1 MTGLAEA
8 GYAAVGVEYRLSHEA
23 PFPAAVHDVK
33 CAVRWLRANATVFNL
48 DPDRFAAVG
57 LSAGGYLACILGLT
71 TPLYGFEGKGGFSS
85 YPSDVQVVISYA
97 GISDLAKWHK
107 DGGFL
112 AKYCVNR
119 FMKDS
124 PDKAPDLFK
133 KANPISYAR
142 GDLAAVL
149 LIHGT
154 EDTIVPFKQS
164 QEMEAALKAAKA
176 NVQLVPI
183 KGADHML
190 TDDEI
195 KAAEA
200 AALKFLEDN
209 FRSYRSG
216 KVTEKHER

>member
-1 MTGLAEA
+1 M
-8 GYAAVGVEYRLSHEA
+8 
-23 PFPAAVHDVK
+23 
-33 CAVRWLRANATVFNL
+33 
-48 DPDRFAAVG
+48 
-57 LSAGGYLACILGLT
+57 LGLT
-71 TPLYGFEGKGGFSS
+71 TRLDGFEGKGGFSS

-97 GISDLAKWHK
+97 GISNLAKWHK
-107 DGGFL
+107 DRGFL

-164 QEMEAALKAAKA
+164 LEMEAALKAANA